1 MTLAQRIHGAS
12 PFGPIFGKELR
23 IASRRKRNHF
33 LRVFY
38 LGGLLLFLLMVYAS
52 MSPSRLSYTAGNVAS
67 RMQMQA
73 ELGEGF
79 FIMFSFFC
87 VGCMGLISPILTS
100 TAISSERLG
109 NTLTVLLMTP
119 VTSWQ
124 IVAGKLFS
132 RLLIALMLIG
142 LSLPVLAVVRL
153 LGAVEL
159 WQMFA
164 VILLCTVFALSCAA
178 LGLFYSCLLNRAY
191 AVILLSY
198 ATMFLV
204 YFLAPMLATVVLES
218 FVRGAPPIWYLR
230 LLPACNPPMNV
241 GMICIPNL
249 GTIMFRS
256 ATLWAWLPC
265 VLVQLGLT
273 LTLLTASSWIV
284 RRHGRHEGPPAALPA
299 APLPAPPPL
308 PAAAGVDE
316 PELSRVAA
324 APTAMLPERRVEP
337 GGTRHVGNNP
347 VLWRELRRPLISGR
361 FARLGGIIVVL
372 VLVVSYACFAGI
384 RALDERALQVGYAF
398 IFQGLFWLLTAVLS
412 ATAIA
417 QEKESDTWT
426 LLLTAPLSARRIVIG
441 KFLGIAR
448 RMTWPL
454 LLITAHFALFTI
466 TSVITPGQFLLI
478 LWVLLTFNCVWAA
491 SGLYL
496 SLRMKK
502 VTTAVITN
510 LMIVVVLYAGV
521 PLVLSI
527 LGDLLSRNSN
537 LVEFSG
543 IYIPFVY
550 LAQVGEYGWGDGNH
564 QTIWSP
570 VFGQIRLSTFAA
582 LTAIVGLLHLLAAA
596 IIIRLTI
603 NRFNRM
609 VGRAEQVIPLVQ

>member
-23 IASRRKRNHF
+23 IASRRKRNHL

-38 LGGLLLFLLMVYAS
+38 LGGLLLFLLMVYVS
-52 MSPSRLSYTAGNVAS
+52 TAPTRYAYAPGNVAS
-67 RMQMQA
+67 RMQQQA

-79 FIMFSFFC
+79 FITFSLFC

-119 VTSWQ
+119 ITSWQ

-159 WQMFA
+159 WQMMA
-164 VILLCTVFALSCAA
+164 VIAVSTAFALSCAA

-204 YFLAPMLATVVLES
+204 YFLAPMLLTVVLES
-218 FVRGAPPIWYLR
+218 RMSGLPPVWYLR
-230 LLPACNPPMNV
+230 LLPACNPPINV
-241 GMICIPNL
+241 GMICIPDV
-249 GTIMFRS
+249 GTTVFRS

-273 LTLLTASSWIV
+273 LALLTASSWIV
-284 RRHGRHEGPPAALPA
+284 RRHGRREGTPAALPA

-308 PAAAGVDE
+308 PAATALDE
-316 PELSRVAA
+316 PDPATPAQTPVPSEPTEPRVGESR
-324 APTAMLPERRVEP
+324 R
-337 GGTRHVGNNP
+337 VGNNP

-361 FARLGGIIVVL
+361 FARLAGILVVL
-372 VLVVSYACFAGI
+372 VLVISYACFASI
-384 RALDERALQVGYAF
+384 RVLDERGLQVGYAF
-398 IFQGLFWLLTAVLS
+398 IFHGLFWLLTAVLS

-426 LLLTAPLSARRIVIG
+426 LLLTAPLSAQRIVMG
-441 KFLGIAR
+441 KLWGIAR
-448 RMTWPL
+448 RMIWPL
-454 LLITAHFALFTI
+454 VLIAAHFTLFTI
-466 TSVITPGQFLLI
+466 TSVITPGQCLLI

-527 LGDLLSRNSN
+527 IGELLSSNSK

-543 IYIPFVY
+543 LYIPFVY
-550 LAQVGEYGWGDGNH
+550 LVQIGDYEWYLDRDS
-564 QTIWSP
+564 TIWSP
-570 VFGQIRLSTFAA
+570 VFGQIHWGAFAA
-582 LTAIVGLLHLLAAA
+582 LTAIAGLLHLSAAA
-596 IIIRLTI
+596 GIVRLTI
-603 NRFNRM
+603 RRFNPM
-609 VGRAEQVIPLVQ
+609 VGRAEQSIPLFR